1 MHCSTKGPRHAAPT
15 SSKVA
20 QAHTVHGFDVHVA
33 GRLTWLLAATLL
45 ASATPLWGADPSTG
59 FAASPPPPSFVDDS
73 CPDGGVL
80 LGVGSV
86 GLALGAVPSV
96 TGIRVNLRDRCLG
109 QVNGLNLTL
118 LPPPR
123 IDEGPFPTGSVR
135 GMALGA
141 APVAATLDGV
151 VLGGLAV
158 VAGDRLTGVGLGGL
172 AVVSGGVMQGAHLGG
187 LAVVSENAMR
197 GAQLGGLAVVSEG
210 SIQGV
215 QLGGLAVVSEAS
227 LRGIQAAGLAVV
239 AESGIQGVQVGGLAV
254 VSGGS
259 IRGVQVAGIAL
270 SGGDV
275 VEGIQVAGVALAAR
289 QRLSGIKVA
298 GVTVSAPEMNGIAL
312 SGINRFEIQRGIAVG
327 VYNRTDRLQGVQ
339 IGVLNRANANP
350 APFRLLPILNAGW

>member
-1 MHCSTKGPRHAAPT
+1 MHCSTKGPRHAAPAT
-15 SSKVA
+15 SKAA
-20 QAHTVHGFDVHVA
+20 QAHTVHGFGVHVG
-33 GRLTWLLAATLL
+33 GRLVWLLAATIL
-45 ASATPLWGADPSTG
+45 ASATPLWGADPSTAV
-59 FAASPPPPSFVDDS
+59 AASPTRPVFIDDS

-86 GLALGAVPSV
+86 GLALGGVPSV

-151 VLGGLAV
+151 ALGGLAI

-187 LAVVSENAMR
+187 LAVVSERGMR
-197 GAQLGGLAVVSEG
+197 GAQLGGIAVVSEG

-215 QLGGLAVVSEAS
+215 QLGGLAVVSE
-227 LRGIQAAGLAVV
+227 
-239 AESGIQGVQVGGLAV
+239 
-254 VSGGS
+254 GS

-327 VYNRTDRLQGVQ
+327 FYNRTDRLKGVQ

-350 APFRLLPILNAGW
+350 APFRLLPIVNAGW